1 MVADTSSTSATLADG
16 FPRKRRSWYY
26 NPVTSG
32 LTTDVNGITTELAIW
47 GQPKP
52 WAEVELQPVELTEG
66 VGNDTGR
73 NFEGV
78 NMAKFR
84 VEYCWAGGTM

>member
-1 MVADTSSTSATLADG
+1 M
-16 FPRKRRSWYY
+16 
-26 NPVTSG
+26 TSG

-66 VGNDTGR
+66 TGNDTGR
-73 NFEGV
+73 NF
-78 NMAKFR
+78 
-84 VEYCWAGGTM
+84 